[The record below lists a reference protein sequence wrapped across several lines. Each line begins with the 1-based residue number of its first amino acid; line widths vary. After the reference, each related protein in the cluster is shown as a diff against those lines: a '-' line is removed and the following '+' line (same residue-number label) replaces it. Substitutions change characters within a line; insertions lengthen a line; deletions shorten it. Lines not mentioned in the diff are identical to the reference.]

1 MNFKIV
7 VSDPKERKAYQKEVD
22 QKASGLIGRKIGE
35 VVPGDLLGLN
45 GYKLEITGGSDKQGF
60 PMRKD
65 VEGTARKKILLS
77 GPPGFHPERKGQR
90 KRKSVRGNT
99 ISSEIVQV
107 NMKVVEYGKKSLAE
121 LFGVKKEET
130 EETKKEEAKPEKE
143 VKEKSAEEKKTET
156 EEEKQE
162 KEVKEKPTE
171 KEETK
176 SEEVKQEAEEAKS
189 DKEASEIKKEE
200 QDKNR
205 PEAKEEKQEPKK
217 EEKKTNNQ

>member
-107 NMKVVEYGKKSLAE
+107 NMKVVEYGKKSLGE
-121 LFGVKKEET
+121 LFGVKKEES

-143 VKEKSAEEKKTET
+143 VKEKSEEKKTET

-162 KEVKEKPTE
+162 KEIKEKPAE

-176 SEEVKQEAEEAKS
+176 SEEVKQEVEEAKP

-200 QDKNR
+200 QDKNK